1 MLEIMVNENKICF
14 LICVND
20 NLFFEECVRY
30 IQWLEVPDGVDVE
43 ILEIREAG
51 SMASGYNEGMN
62 SSDAKYKIYMHQ
74 DVFIVNRYFIY
85 DIISI
90 FKANMDI
97 GVIGLVGSP
106 VAPAWSNVAG
116 RQSRGAGPNPMCAIP
131 V

>member
-1 MLEIMVNENKICF
+1 MVNENKICF

-106 VAPAWSNVAG
+106 SCPPHGVMWLGDRVGVPG
-116 RQSRGAGPNPMCAIP
+116 QTPCAR
-131 V
+131 

>member
-1 MLEIMVNENKICF
+1 MVNENKICF

-62 SSDAKYKIYMHQ
+62 SIRFTCIRTYLLSIGILFM
-74 DVFIVNRYFIY
+74 
-85 DIISI
+85 ISFPYLRPTWI
-90 FKANMDI
+90 
-97 GVIGLVGSP
+97 LE
-106 VAPAWSNVAG
+106 
-116 RQSRGAGPNPMCAIP
+116 
-131 V
+131 